1 METIKLSQKINPAEL
16 EHQLLKFKYQTDASK
31 SALLERF
38 LDNVKNY
45 SLSMPDHDAI
55 DLKNIIAQTESR
67 IRMISLD

>member
-16 EHQLLKFKYQTDASK
+16 EHQLLKLKYQTDTSK
-31 SALLERF
+31 AALLERF

-45 SLSMPDHDAI
+45 SLSVPDHDAI
-55 DLKNIIAQTESR
+55 ELKNIIAHTESR